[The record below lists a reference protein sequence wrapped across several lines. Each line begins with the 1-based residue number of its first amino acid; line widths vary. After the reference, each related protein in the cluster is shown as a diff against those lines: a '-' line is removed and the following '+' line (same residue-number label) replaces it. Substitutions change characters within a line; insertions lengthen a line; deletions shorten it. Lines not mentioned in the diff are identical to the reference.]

1 MFVFHTYQTNI
12 HVYTA
17 VHNFFH
23 IFQDLE
29 AVYNEHFG
37 KDETDERKDEADE
50 IEQRAGTDT
59 EEWPEETEEQHVV
72 TEEETEGRINE
83 MLQDENQDDTEAGT
97 EDVIEIEDDGFNVGD
112 FVCKCSVNC
121 MAPFTKDDVDT
132 HILTVRE
139 MTKDEKEMYIMGV
152 LREIGVDKQKTWRG
166 DRKRKRYG
174 YEFQNKRVCRQ
185 SFQFVYDIG
194 KHSLT
199 NLITHM
205 NLNGKVPRIHGN
217 RGRSPRHALKYKEI
231 KYCVDFL
238 VNYSDQFG
246 LPQPAAPRGRDG
258 IAPVFLPA
266 SLTKDQLHKEYLQA
280 CQENNICVL
289 RLTSFK
295 RTWAQCVPHIKIASP
310 REDVCQKCEQIHK
323 KITESVSEEDKMR
336 TTTELQEHIQ
346 KAQRE
351 RDLYKQTIADSKAEV
366 PIQRPE
372 GPIPPC
378 TTDLSKVHYTFDY
391 SQQVSIP
398 HHYRQMGPLFFL
410 SLRKVQLFGVRLDG
424 SSQQLNYLIDE
435 DQSIGRLI

>member
-1 MFVFHTYQTNI
+1 MDAIY
-12 HVYTA
+12 
-17 VHNFFH
+17 
-23 IFQDLE
+23 DD
-29 AVYNEHFG
+29 HFG
-37 KDETDERKDEADE
+37 RDVTEDTREETNEEE
-50 IEQRAGTDT
+50 LQAGTDT
-59 EEWPEETEEQHVV
+59 EEWPEETEDNTRV
-72 TEEETEGRINE
+72 TEEETEGRIND
-83 MLQDENQDDTEAGT
+83 MLQNENGDELEDGAAANVTE
-97 EDVIEIEDDGFNVGD
+97 EDEFNVDGD
-112 FVCKCSVNC
+112 FVCKCSTNC
-121 MAPFTKDDVDT
+121 MAPFERDVVES

-139 MTKDEKEMYIMGV
+139 MNKDEKEMYIMGV

-185 SFQFVYDIG
+185 SFQFIYDIG

-205 NLNGKVPRIHGN
+205 NLNGKVPRVHGN
-217 RGRSPRHALKYKEI
+217 RGRSPHHALKYREI

-266 SLTKDQLHKEYLQA
+266 SLSKDKLHKEYLQA
-280 CQENNICVL
+280 CQANSIRPL
-289 RLTSFK
+289 RITSFK
-295 RTWAQCVPHIKIASP
+295 QTWTQCVPHIKIASP
-310 REDVCQKCEQIHK
+310 RDDVCQKCEQIRK
-323 KITESVSEEDKMR
+323 KITDSVSEEDKMR

-346 KAQRE
+346 KAQGE
-351 RDLYKQTIADSKAEV
+351 RDLYKQSITESKTEIPA
-366 PIQRPE
+366 QRPE

-378 TTDLSKVHYTFDY
+378 TADLWKVHYTFDY
-391 SQQVSIP
+391 SQQVSVP

-424 SSQQLNYLIDE
+424 SSRQMNYLIDE
-435 DQSIGRLI
+435 DQSIGR